1 MFWKRRQPHQLEFLF
16 FVSSPFLFF
25 SLCVCIWFLVVVFF
39 LFSSVSVCCSSA
51 QYREKERVC
60 LPPPFHVW
68 LSWGSSYRC
77 PNQSSAC
84 VVLSD
89 VVELAE
95 LAELCCCGDEV
106 ISFLDF
112 FLPSTGP
119 LLCFYS
125 LPFFVLFLFVCFF
138 QLETSFVRSLFHI
151 HLTLLS
157 VELLFIR
164 PLCSGR
170 SFRPFFSVS
179 FGVLFVS
186 STTLRGS
193 KRDSEKEKRDPS
205 CRKVRRN
212 ALQRTQS
219 SSSIVCRP
227 R

>member
-1 MFWKRRQPHQLEFLF
+1 MYKGKRVLDGAELQNILQSNQNFGSCF
-16 FVSSPFLFF
+16 
-25 SLCVCIWFLVVVFF
+25 
-39 LFSSVSVCCSSA
+39 CSSSSSCPRLYFGVA
-51 QYREKERVC
+51 GWQDSLARVSHLLARVHHPPMRLYTESRAFCWEGALDYREKERVC

-95 LAELCCCGDEV
+95 LAELCCCGDE
-106 ISFLDF
+106 
-112 FLPSTGP
+112 
-119 LLCFYS
+119 
-125 LPFFVLFLFVCFF
+125 
-138 QLETSFVRSLFHI
+138 LETSFVRSLFHI

-186 STTLRGS
+186 STTL
-193 KRDSEKEKRDPS
+193 
-205 CRKVRRN
+205 
-212 ALQRTQS
+212 
-219 SSSIVCRP
+219 
-227 R
+227 